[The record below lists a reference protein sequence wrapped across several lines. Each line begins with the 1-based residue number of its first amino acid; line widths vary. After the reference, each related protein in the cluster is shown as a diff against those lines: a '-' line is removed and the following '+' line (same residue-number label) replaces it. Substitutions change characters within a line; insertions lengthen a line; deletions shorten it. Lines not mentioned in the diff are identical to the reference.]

1 MLDAVLLGGL
11 LKVAFDGIVGTQA
24 NQAVKH
30 LCLKGITSFSQN
42 GKIVNYDLEKALKRS
57 FLKAQ
62 QQIASE
68 CYEELVEPSGRASK
82 ALLIYLPQ
90 DRPYLEWLDKKN
102 KQLKSELKQVN
113 QETAPSGLP
122 IEGLDEIELLLTSR
136 NESSKNRFQEVE
148 NKLLEVAIK
157 DCNIT
162 LYKAKLAEKLFSLV
176 SAYFAEEIKDNE
188 KVFQIFTAQSLTR
201 NDTQTAE
208 THALMEE
215 LKALLEEIV
224 EKSRIAYWPID
235 WQAICQ
241 QILDEKEQQ
250 RLSSNQLTFGNHEI
264 DDVYVP
270 LGLVE
275 RQKVTQRREDVAAE

>member
-24 NQAVKH
+24 NDALKH
-30 LCLKGITSFSQN
+30 LCLKGVKKRSRN

-68 CYEELVEPSGRASK
+68 CYEELVEPSRRASK

-90 DRPYLEWLDKKN
+90 DRPYLEWLDQKI

-113 QETAPSGLP
+113 KETAPSGIP
-122 IEGLDEIELLLTSR
+122 IEGLDEIELLLSSR
-136 NESSKNRFQEVE
+136 KESSQNRFQEVE
-148 NKLLEVAIK
+148 NKLREVARK
-157 DCNIT
+157 DCDVT
-162 LYKAKLAEKLFSLV
+162 LYKTKLTEKLFGLV

-201 NDTQTAE
+201 NDTQTAK
-208 THALMEE
+208 THALIEQ

-224 EKSRIAYWPID
+224 ENSRIAYQPID
-235 WQAICQ
+235 WQDIGQ
-241 QILDEKEQQ
+241 QILEEKE
-250 RLSSNQLTFGNHEI
+250 
-264 DDVYVP
+264 
-270 LGLVE
+270 
-275 RQKVTQRREDVAAE
+275 